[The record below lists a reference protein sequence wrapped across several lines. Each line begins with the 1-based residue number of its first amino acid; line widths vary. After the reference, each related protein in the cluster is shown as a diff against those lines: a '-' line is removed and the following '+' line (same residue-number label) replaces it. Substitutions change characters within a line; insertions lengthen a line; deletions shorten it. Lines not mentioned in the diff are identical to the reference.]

1 MEIVSQYHDKEALI
15 LVRENINNIV
25 TSPKQGGKC
34 WRCDKVGHFAKECV
48 ENVENLAILNF
59 AVTQNSLSKVRD
71 KHQVEVRVV
80 IVEILV
86 ENFSTGKTKE
96 THKAEEM

>member
-1 MEIVSQYHDKEALI
+1 M
-15 LVRENINNIV
+15 
-25 TSPKQGGKC
+25 
-34 WRCDKVGHFAKECV
+34 GHFAKECV

-96 THKAEEM
+96 THNAEEM